1 MTSKTCKKNL
11 FLSGLGISSF
21 KNRKIIIMIYII
33 VNKHCHIL
41 TSYLEKCIRTEAKLS
56 LIIFLG
62 SVKKI

>member
-1 MTSKTCKKNL
+1 
-11 FLSGLGISSF
+11 
-21 KNRKIIIMIYII
+21 MIYII

-62 SVKKI
+62 SLKKFKIDKIFGYS